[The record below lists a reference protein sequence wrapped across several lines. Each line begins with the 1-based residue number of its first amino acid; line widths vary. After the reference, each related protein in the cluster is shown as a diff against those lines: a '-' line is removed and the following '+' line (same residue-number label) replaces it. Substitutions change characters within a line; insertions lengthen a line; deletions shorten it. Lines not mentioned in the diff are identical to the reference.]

1 MLHKKITFTYL
12 FIYIYTY
19 MEFKQLDLKPQGSWI
34 RRTISAPR
42 FKTTVIAIVVG
53 SVLGFL
59 FFYITEGRLMDS
71 MPANEVIKSF
81 LIGGFF
87 GLFITNSPCARGRC

>member
-42 FKTTVIAIVVG
+42 FKTTAIAIVVG
-53 SVLGFL
+53 AVLGFL
-59 FFYITEGRLMDS
+59 FYFITEGRLMES
-71 MPANEVIKSF
+71 MPANEVIKS
-81 LIGGFF
+81 LLVGGFF